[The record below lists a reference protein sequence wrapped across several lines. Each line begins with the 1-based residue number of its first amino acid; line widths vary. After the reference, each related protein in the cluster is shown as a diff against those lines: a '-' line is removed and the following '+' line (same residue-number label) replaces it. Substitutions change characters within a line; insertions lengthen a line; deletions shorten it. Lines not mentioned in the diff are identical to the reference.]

1 MQLILDSH
9 PQPLV
14 VAQQVG
20 YWVPYQLQTPQ
31 PNAPPAL
38 DRELERELERELDIE
53 LDRELERELETE
65 LERELDIEL
74 ERELERE
81 LDMELDSE
89 LELDELREAA
99 NAAISLSDNAL
110 PTKRTSSRL
119 PANKGSGAN

>member
-14 VAQQVG
+14 VVQQVG

-53 LDRELERELETE
+53 LDRELET
-65 LERELDIEL
+65 EL